1 MTVANLLVTIKL
13 CDDIS
18 EMNILTFT
26 IKLDQEERL
35 DNF

>member
-1 MTVANLLVTIKL
+1 MTVANFLVTIKL

-18 EMNILTFT
+18 EMNILTFS
-26 IKLDQEERL
+26 IKLDQEEVS